1 MFAVEFGYLEDVEL
15 AKISSFESALLDY
28 ANREHAEFM
37 QDLNKSGN
45 YNDEIKN
52 TLKGILDSFKAN
64 NAW

>member
-1 MFAVEFGYLEDVEL
+1 MEL
-15 AKISSFESALLDY
+15 AKIGSFESALLDY